1 MENKLS
7 IWELCMVFGVVAII
21 LAGFMSVVSASPSE
35 GEGDKNNCES
45 TYIKSSN
52 KDDTDISSAY
62 KAKSILQIRDV
73 KSNLTG
79 AQKKLSTDL
88 LQLLDST
95 FLPHGQDRGTLE
107 MQMTHLR
114 QFSPASSVSPA
125 PDGRV
130 AGDMVYVY
138 VYLKPFAET
147 RTIEPY
153 VWEVTNR
160 DEENHLAVAWVEVND
175 LETLASQAEVRTIRT
190 VMPPILRTGSVTT
203 EGDAIHR
210 TYDVRT
216 TYAQSGAGVKVGI
229 ISDGV
234 DNRTAAQNSGD
245 LPVDLTVL
253 SNTQGGDEGT
263 AMLEIV
269 HDMVPDADLYFHD
282 WGTNVVAF
290 NNAIDVLVN
299 AGCDVICDDVG
310 WRFEPFFE
318 DGIIASHLTSV
329 LASNDIVY
337 VSSAGNAGNTH
348 YQGDYSDSGYD
359 THDKFWY
366 IDFNPDSSA
375 TIVLQ
380 WNDEFEASGNDY
392 DLYLCDYHT
401 GDILLYSEVVQN
413 GDDDPLEF
421 ISCYYDG
428 DSVGEAF
435 IVVSNYNGA
444 AATKALEL
452 FIYPGNGAYVYPD
465 NIDPADSI
473 FGHPAVPGAIAAGA
487 IDASDP
493 GNNDIEPFSSQG
505 PVTIT
510 YPSPVSRPKPDL
522 CGVDG
527 VAVTGA
533 GGFPVPFYGT
543 SAAAPH
549 IAAIAAQMWGACPP
563 KTGDEI
569 RTVLCDSAVDL
580 GSTGYDNIYGYGRA
594 DALAAFDALDCN
606 VTPAFTTVDAVIA
619 LEIAVGSR
627 PYYDAV
633 DVSGDGHVTSLDA
646 LMILQAA
653 RGGITI

>member
-7 IWELCMVFGVVAII
+7 IWELCMVLGVVAIV

-52 KDDTDISSAY
+52 KDDIDISSVY

-79 AQKKLSTDL
+79 TQKKLSTDL

-95 FLPHGQDRGTLE
+95 GLPHRQDRGTLE
-107 MQMTHLR
+107 MQMTYLR
-114 QFSPASSVSPA
+114 QFRPASSVSPA
-125 PDGRV
+125 TDGRV

-138 VYLKPFAET
+138 IYLKPHAET
-147 RTIEPY
+147 QTIEPY
-153 VWEVTNR
+153 VWEVKDR
-160 DEENHLAVAWVEVND
+160 DEGNHLAVAWVEVND
-175 LETLASQAEVRTIRT
+175 LETLASQEEVRTIRT

-203 EGDAIHR
+203 EGDAIHH

-216 TYAQSGAGVKVGI
+216 TYSQSGSGVKVGI

-234 DNRTAAQNSGD
+234 DHWTAARNSGD
-245 LPVDLTVL
+245 LPTDLTVL
-253 SNTQGGDEGT
+253 SNTHGGDEGT

-282 WGTNVVAF
+282 CGDNTVAF
-290 NNAIDVLVN
+290 NNAIDALVD
-299 AGCDVICDDVG
+299 AGCDVVCDDIG
-310 WRFEPFFE
+310 WIYEPFFE

-329 LASNDIVY
+329 LASNDNNIVY
-337 VSSAGNAGNTH
+337 VSSAGNAGNKH
-348 YQGDYSDSGYD
+348 YQGDYYNDGYD
-359 THDKFWY
+359 FHDKVWR

-375 TIVLQ
+375 IIVLQ
-380 WNDEFEASGNDY
+380 WNDEFGASGNDY
-392 DLYLCDYHT
+392 DLYLYDYNT
-401 GDILLYSEVVQN
+401 GDILYSDGVQD

-428 DSVGEAF
+428 DSVGEAV
-435 IVVSNYNGA
+435 IIVSNYNGE
-444 AATKALEL
+444 AATKTLEV
-452 FIYPGNGAYVYPD
+452 FIYPDGAYVYPV

-473 FGHPAVPGAIAAGA
+473 FGHAAVPGAIAAGA
-487 IDASDP
+487 INASDP
-493 GNNDIEPFSSQG
+493 GNDDIEFFSSQG

-510 YPSPVSRPKPDL
+510 YPSSVSRPKPDL

-533 GGFPVPFYGT
+533 GGFPTPFFGT

-549 IAAIAAQMWGACPP
+549 IAAIAAQRWGAYPE

-569 RTVLCDSAVDL
+569 RTELCDSAVDL
-580 GSTGYDNIYGYGRA
+580 GSAGRDNIYGYGRA
-594 DALAAFDALDCN
+594 DALN
-606 VTPAFTTVDAVIA
+606 MGWQPAFTTVDAVIA

-627 PYYDAV
+627 PHDDAV
-633 DVSGDGHVTSLDA
+633 DVSGDGCVTSLDA

-653 RGGITI
+653 TGGITI